1 MSTLYIRLP
10 FASVADS
17 ASHWLCPYALVSAR
31 NRVEREGI
39 ELLTNLSETI
49 SKAQRIVLLLNSSN
63 VTVLRLQ
70 TPPLSA
76 ANLRAALPGLV
87 EDHLLCD
94 PGECVIVAGDLLDGF
109 RTIAVMQRTLLD
121 FLAGTFASFGAKR
134 ISALPAQ
141 LCLPWQTGHVTAAIS
156 ETAVD
161 MTLRLSEQDGIGLAI
176 SVNQDQSAE
185 TMAIQTL
192 RAMVSEAPITLYAPQ
207 VQAYR
212 QAINEADA
220 LNGRIQVFADSWA
233 HWIAGA
239 GTTKIDLMTGLGTE
253 NAPRLDLRPWR
264 WPLALAAAVLLINA
278 AVLNIDWWRLKS
290 QTSALRASMTQ
301 IYKSAYPK
309 ESVILDPLA
318 QMRQKIAIARHDSGQ
333 AMPDD
338 LIYIAAAAG
347 EALSNLATGN
357 IVAALEYR
365 DHALFVQL
373 KPGMDAPTQQMK
385 AALAKR
391 DFSLELAPEQSGA
404 QVWKIRSVK

>member
-31 NRVEREGI
+31 NKIEREGI
-39 ELLTNLSETI
+39 ELLSNLSETI
-49 SKAQRIVLLLNSSN
+49 SKTQRIVLLLNSSN
-63 VTVLRLQ
+63 VTLLRLQ
-70 TPPLSA
+70 IPPLSA
-76 ANLRAALPGLV
+76 VNLKAALPGLV
-87 EDHLLCD
+87 EEHLLCD
-94 PGECVIVAGDLLDGF
+94 PDECAIVAGDSFDGL

-121 FLAGTFASFGAKR
+121 FLAGTFSSLGAKR

-141 LCLPWQTGHVTAAIS
+141 LCLPWQSGRVTAAIS
-156 ETAVD
+156 ETALD
-161 MTLRLSEQDGIGLAI
+161 MALRLSEQESLGLAI
-176 SVNQDQSAE
+176 SVDQDESIE
-185 TMAIQTL
+185 TEAIQTL
-192 RAMVSEAPITLYAPQ
+192 CAMVPEAQITLYVPQ

-212 QAINEADA
+212 QAIDDA
-220 LNGRIQVFADSWA
+220 GDLNGRIQVFADNWS

-239 GTTKIDLMTGLGTE
+239 DITKIDLMTGLGAE

-278 AVLNIDWWRLKS
+278 AVLNIDWWRLKR

-333 AMPDD
+333 ATPDD
-338 LIYIAAAAG
+338 FVYIAAAAG
-347 EALSNLATGN
+347 AALSNLATGN
-357 IVAALEYR
+357 IVAELEYR

-373 KPGMDAPTQQMK
+373 KPDMVAPTQQMK
-385 AALAKR
+385 AELAKQ
-391 DFSLELAPEQSGA
+391 DFTLELTAEQAGA